1 MFFDSKKRQEKR
13 GKRSERKA
21 LPGSREERSLCSRIR
36 LNRNHEIMMDS
47 IRILNDTR
55 NLVTFTGRYS
65 DAKSAAFRLETAFL
79 QIGDDCC
86 QGIQDEI
93 DTLFIER
100 LPAVL
105 DLELAQADALKTL
118 SGKRKR
124 WNGIVQTLEKC
135 ERVSGS
141 AVEDAIT
148 EAEAKVFL
156 LLEEGT
162 DWSKEPVD
170 IDFGPSEDV
179 VVESLKK
186 AALKTAIE
194 RGIPEDQARDIIEKT
209 IRNKKSGQG

>member
-13 GKRSERKA
+13 EAKRKERLYQEAVKKD
-21 LPGSREERSLCSRIR
+21 PMFQGR

-47 IRILNDTR
+47 IQILNDTR
-55 NLVTFTGRYS
+55 NLATFTGRYA
-65 DAKSAAFRLETAFL
+65 DAKSSAFRLETAFL

-105 DLELAQADALKTL
+105 DLELAHADTLKTL

-141 AVEDAIT
+141 AVEDAIM

-170 IDFGPSEDV
+170 VDFGIPEEKV
-179 VVESLKK
+179 RNGLKK

-194 RGIPEDQARDIIEKT
+194 QGIPEDQAREIIEKT
-209 IRNKKSGQG
+209 LGK

>member
-13 GKRSERKA
+13 EAKRKERLYQEAMKKDP
-21 LPGSREERSLCSRIR
+21 LFQDR

-55 NLVTFTGRYS
+55 NLVTFTGRYA
-65 DAKSAAFRLETAFL
+65 DAKAAAFRLETAFL

-86 QGIQDEI
+86 QGIQGEI
-93 DTLFIER
+93 DALFMER

-141 AVEDAIT
+141 AVEDAIM

-170 IDFGPSEDV
+170 VEFGISEDKV
-179 VVESLKK
+179 RNGLKK
-186 AALKTAIE
+186 AALEMAVE
-194 RGIPEDQARDIIEKT
+194 QGIPEDQARAIIEKT
-209 IRNKKSGQG
+209 FRK

>member
-13 GKRSERKA
+13 EAKRKEQLYQEAMKKDP
-21 LPGSREERSLCSRIR
+21 LFQDR

-55 NLVTFTGRYS
+55 NLVTFTGRYA
-65 DAKSAAFRLETAFL
+65 DAKSSAFRLETAFL
-79 QIGDDCC
+79 QIDDDCC

-93 DTLFIER
+93 DALFIER

-105 DLELAQADALKTL
+105 DLELDQADALKTL
-118 SGKRKR
+118 SGRRKR
-124 WNGIVQTLEKC
+124 LNGIVQALERC

-141 AVEDAIT
+141 AVEDAIM

-162 DWSKEPVD
+162 DWSKEPVVTEVA
-170 IDFGPSEDV
+170 PSEAV
-179 VVESLKK
+179 VVEGLKK
-186 AALKTAIE
+186 AALKTAVE
-194 RGIPEDQARDIIEKT
+194 RGIPEEQAREIIEKT
-209 IRNKKSGQG
+209 LGK

>member
-1 MFFDSKKRQEKR
+1 M
-13 GKRSERKA
+13 
-21 LPGSREERSLCSRIR
+21 
-36 LNRNHEIMMDS
+36 
-47 IRILNDTR
+47 
-55 NLVTFTGRYS
+55 
-65 DAKSAAFRLETAFL
+65 
-79 QIGDDCC
+79 
-86 QGIQDEI
+86 
-93 DTLFIER
+93 
-100 LPAVL
+100 
-105 DLELAQADALKTL
+105 
-118 SGKRKR
+118 
-124 WNGIVQTLEKC
+124 EKC

-170 IDFGPSEDV
+170 IDFSPSEAV

>member
-13 GKRSERKA
+13 EAKRKERLYQEAVKKDP
-21 LPGSREERSLCSRIR
+21 LFQDR

-100 LPAVL
+100 A
-105 DLELAQADALKTL
+105 
-118 SGKRKR
+118 SGR
-124 WNGIVQTLEKC
+124 
-135 ERVSGS
+135 
-141 AVEDAIT
+141 
-148 EAEAKVFL
+148 
-156 LLEEGT
+156 
-162 DWSKEPVD
+162 P
-170 IDFGPSEDV
+170 
-179 VVESLKK
+179 
-186 AALKTAIE
+186 
-194 RGIPEDQARDIIEKT
+194 
-209 IRNKKSGQG
+209 

>member
-13 GKRSERKA
+13 EAKRKERLYQEAMKKDP
-21 LPGSREERSLCSRIR
+21 LFQDR

-55 NLVTFTGRYS
+55 NLVTFTGRYA
-65 DAKSAAFRLETAFL
+65 DAKSSAFRLKTAFL

-93 DTLFIER
+93 DALFIER

-141 AVEDAIT
+141 AVEDAIM

-170 IDFGPSEDV
+170 VDFGISEDKV
-179 VVESLKK
+179 RNGLKK
-186 AALKTAIE
+186 AALEMAIG
-194 RGIPEDQARDIIEKT
+194 RGIPEEQAREIIEKT
-209 IRNKKSGQG
+209 LGK

>member
-13 GKRSERKA
+13 EAKRKERLYQEAMKKDP
-21 LPGSREERSLCSRIR
+21 LFQDR

-55 NLVTFTGRYS
+55 NLVTFTGRYA

-86 QGIQDEI
+86 QGIQGEI
-93 DTLFIER
+93 DALFMER

-141 AVEDAIT
+141 DVEDAIM

-170 IDFGPSEDV
+170 VEFGISEDKV
-179 VVESLKK
+179 RNGLKK
-186 AALKTAIE
+186 TALEMAVE
-194 RGIPEDQARDIIEKT
+194 QGIPEDQARAIIEKT
-209 IRNKKSGQG
+209 FGK

>member
-1 MFFDSKKRQEKR
+1 MNFSGVVVDPVFDLADRLRRYLAEV
-13 GKRSERKA
+13 GP
-21 LPGSREERSLCSRIR
+21 LREPPADHFI
-36 LNRNHEIMMDS
+36 
-47 IRILNDTR
+47 
-55 NLVTFTGRYS
+55 
-65 DAKSAAFRLETAFL
+65 
-79 QIGDDCC
+79 QIFVCC

-141 AVEDAIT
+141 AVEDAIA

-170 IDFGPSEDV
+170 IDFGPSETV

-186 AALKTAIE
+186 AALKAAIE

>member
-13 GKRSERKA
+13 EAKRKERLYQEAVKKDP
-21 LPGSREERSLCSRIR
+21 LFQDR

-86 QGIQDEI
+86 QGIQGEI
-93 DTLFIER
+93 DALFMER

-105 DLELAQADALKTL
+105 DLELAQADTLKTL

-170 IDFGPSEDV
+170 IDFGPSEAV